1 MGYIITELKPL
12 AKHIIS
18 VSVLLILHC
27 KAIVFDWQFK
37 FAKL

>member
-1 MGYIITELKPL
+1 MGYHWTETVGE
-12 AKHIIS
+12 ARYTGIS
-18 VSVLLILHC
+18 FAELHC